1 MRRPLVLILPLVL
14 ALAACGDEASS
25 STSAAPTSSLAADGS
40 LAKPTVSIPDQLPT
54 ELVVT
59 DLKVGTGPKAEA
71 DDIVVVN
78 YVGVRSADGT
88 EFDNSYDRGT
98 PFTVQL
104 GQGNVI
110 AGWDQGLVGVQTG
123 GRRQL
128 DIPADL
134 AYGDKP
140 QGDVI
145 KAGDALTFLID
156 VVAVL
161 PASDAKDEP
170 KIDVQGADNVDTVQV
185 KELVEGTGAT
195 PKDGDNVALQIIIYR
210 ADTGEQ
216 LNSSWGLSPVT
227 FVFGPNTDT
236 YPGLATAVDGMKIGG
251 RRQAQVPYK
260 DLFNGKGNDTLK
272 LPPGIDVVLVMDL
285 VGIY

>member
-1 MRRPLVLILPLVL
+1 MRRPLVLLVPLVL
-14 ALAACGDEASS
+14 VLAACGDETTSNVDTTS
-25 STSAAPTSSLAADGS
+25 VSTVPGGGA
-40 LAKPTVSIPDQLPT
+40 AKPEVSIPSELPT

-59 DLKVGTGPKAEA
+59 DLVTGEGPKAE
-71 DDIVVVN
+71 DGDIVIVN
-78 YVGVRSADGT
+78 YVGVRSEDGQ
-88 EFDNSYDRGT
+88 EFDNSFDRGT

-110 AGWDQGLVGVQTG
+110 QGWDKGLIGVQGG

-134 AYGDKP
+134 AYGDNP

-145 KAGDALTFLID
+145 KAGDALTFVID

-161 PASDAKDEP
+161 PASDPSEEP
-170 KIDVQGADNVDTVQV
+170 TVEVAPAENIEQIST
-185 KELVEGTGAT
+185 KELVEGTGDS
-195 PKDGDNVALQIIIYR
+195 PEDGDNVALQIIIYR
-210 ADTGEQ
+210 ADTGEK

-236 YPGLATAVDGMKIGG
+236 YPGLVEAIDGMKIGG
-251 RRQAQVPYK
+251 RRQAQVPFA
-260 DLFNGKGNDTLK
+260 DLFDGKGNDTLG